1 MSQDRKRLGRSVVEG
16 TVRAA
21 GLIWVLLALAGCV
34 VVPAYYPRYAYR
46 PYYPYYPYRYHYYY
60 YP

>member
-1 MSQDRKRLGRSVVEG
+1 MPQNGNRNGGSGIR
-16 TVRAA
+16 RAIRVA
-21 GLIWVLLALAGCV
+21 GLVGALLALSGCV

-46 PYYPYYPYRYHYYY
+46 PYRPHYYY

>member
-1 MSQDRKRLGRSVVEG
+1 MPQGRNEQGRSVIR
-16 TVRAA
+16 RAIRTA
-21 GLIWVLLALAGCV
+21 GLIGALLALTGCV

-46 PYYPYYPYRYHYYY
+46 PYHPYRYHYYY